1 MSDDKIGI
9 TGMWCCV
16 TALGSSSLDFLHQF
30 QESLAEEIV
39 ADAGTAAGVVAET
52 GVAAAA
58 EVRLAAAEVADE
70 AGLAAETRVAG
81 AGLADET
88 GVAAAG
94 AAETGL
100 ATGFA
105 AGAAEMGPAGLAA
118 GTLENRIFDL
128 QNPFFK
134 FHPLTKCFKKLLFFS
149 AKNRFFSK
157 TMRVDLK
164 SFGG

>member
-16 TALGSSSLDFLHQF
+16 TALDSSSLDFLHQF

-70 AGLAAETRVAG
+70 AGLATETRVAG

-128 QNPFFK
+128 QNPFFQISSLNQMLQK
-134 FHPLTKCFKKLLFFS
+134 TLIFVS
-149 AKNRFFSK
+149 KNRFFQ
-157 TMRVDLK
+157 RR
-164 SFGG
+164 